1 MSQNPFPSAAPRLPF
16 PSAARSLFPFLSP
29 FLFLSLFLSLL
40 SCGPRTAPDDPR
52 VFRYNESTGLLS
64 LDPAQARSLEPIWVV
79 DQIYD
84 ALTALDNQLRVQP
97 CVASRWEVDSTGT
110 VYTFYVRAGVNFPRT
125 PEVPGLEEGRAVVAA
140 DVIYSL
146 ERLRDPSVASAGA
159 WILEPLATEDGMAAL
174 DDSTIRFQLR
184 EPFPAFPGLLG
195 TAYASIVPHEAV
207 NFFGAD
213 FRRNPVGTGPFELA
227 WWEED
232 IALVLHRNNSYW
244 EKDEAGAQLPY
255 IEAVH
260 IDFVRDASAE
270 AAGLK
275 SGKYDFVSG
284 LHAAYMEDFLN
295 EQGNL
300 RQEHKG
306 TFRMERTPYLKTD
319 YIGMN
324 VDASLPAN
332 SGSPFLDARVRRA
345 LSLAIDRRGIAQH
358 LKRGTVVPSDHF
370 TPPALVGGTQPL
382 QPESSLTEAQRLMAE
397 AGYPRGANWPNG
409 LSLLTT
415 AENADLCAALQHDW
429 AQLGVEIGVEVVPP
443 GVHRERVSKG
453 EAAIFRKTWLGDY
466 PDAENF
472 LALFVSSNAAPAGP
486 NYTRFHSESYDRLYS
501 VAISEPDVRRREQ
514 KYRELDSL
522 IHREMPLIPLYHD
535 EVIHFVRND
544 IKGWFINGV
553 NRLDLRRVKKGRN

>member
-1 MSQNPFPSAAPRLPF
+1 M
-16 PSAARSLFPFLSP
+16 
-29 FLFLSLFLSLL
+29 
-40 SCGPRTAPDDPR
+40 
-52 VFRYNESTGLLS
+52 
-64 LDPAQARSLEPIWVV
+64 
-79 DQIYD
+79 
-84 ALTALDNQLRVQP
+84 
-97 CVASRWEVDSTGT
+97 
-110 VYTFYVRAGVNFPRT
+110 
-125 PEVPGLEEGRAVVAA
+125 VAA

-146 ERLRDPSVASAGA
+146 ERLRDPTVASAGA
-159 WILEPLATEDGMAAL
+159 WILEPLADEGGMVAL
-174 DDSTIRFQLR
+174 DDSTVRFELR

-195 TAYASIVPHEAV
+195 TAYASIVPREAV

-232 IALVLHRNNSYW
+232 IALVLHRNESYW
-244 EKDEAGAQLPY
+244 EQDEAGEQLPY

-260 IDFVRDASAE
+260 VDFVRDASAE

-284 LHAAYMEDFLN
+284 LHAAYMEDFLD

-300 RQEHKG
+300 REQHRG

-324 VDASLPAN
+324 VDPFLPAN

-345 LSLAIDRRGIAQH
+345 LSLAIDRAGIAEH

-370 TPPALVGGTQPL
+370 TPPALVGQSEPL
-382 QPESSLTEAQRLMAE
+382 QPESSLEEAQRLMDE
-397 AGYPRGANWPNG
+397 AGYPGGAGWPEG

-429 AQLGVEIGVEVVPP
+429 LQLGVEIGVEVVPP

-453 EAAIFRKTWLGDY
+453 EASIFRKTWLGDY

-472 LALFVSSNAAPAGP
+472 LALFVSANAAPAGP
-486 NYTRFHSESYDRLYS
+486 NYTRFHSESFDRLY
-501 VAISEPDVRRREQ
+501 AATISEPDVALREQ

-535 EVIHFVRND
+535 EVIHFVRNE
-544 IKGWFINGV
+544 ISGWFINGV
-553 NRLDLRRVKKGRN
+553 NRLDLRRVKKTNP